1 MGEEGKKSRRIISI
15 NEDRK
20 SRRNSLTLGVQEKMR
35 SVLTMCLRNIPRDD
49 FEVSSLKLRRGSGLE
64 VELRV
69 IS

>member
-49 FEVSSLKLRRGSGLE
+49 FEVLSLKLRRGSGLE